1 MTDPIA
7 DFDDPR
13 LFEPWFRGASWDTW
27 RAILKAAFGV
37 PLGGHELELFK
48 SVAKRE
54 PPPHRV
60 RELWAIAGRRSG
72 KDSIAS
78 FLAAHIAVASDF
90 GHLRPGERATVM
102 CLACD
107 RQQAGIVKNY
117 TQAYFQRVPAL
128 QAMVSSETADGVE
141 LVNGAEIVVATN
153 SYRAIRGRTIA
164 CAIFDETAYWRDE
177 NFANPAEE
185 VYAAITP
192 GMISIPDAMLIGI
205 STPYRR
211 SGLLFDTWHRSYGK
225 PDPDVLVVKGPSTT
239 FNPLLRDARQQR
251 IIQKQLDEDPEKA
264 AAEWLAEWRSDL
276 SDLISRPALD
286 AAVAVGRYE
295 LPALSNIQYMAY
307 CDPSGGS
314 QDSMALAIVHRDGH
328 GRAILDAIREV
339 RAPFSPSSVVTEFSI
354 LLKEYRTHEVVGDR
368 YGGEWPRELFRD
380 LGINYQVSESFT
392 SDNYL
397 QFLPILN
404 SGRCELLDHPRMIG
418 QFLCLERRTAPSG
431 RDMISHPK
439 GTHDDIAVAVA
450 GACVLAAG
458 KPSAME
464 IWARM
469 GRAA

>member
-13 LFEPWFRGASWDTW
+13 LFEPWFRGSSWNTW
-27 RAILKAAFGV
+27 RAVLKAAFGA
-37 PLGGHELELFK
+37 PLHPDELELFK
-48 SVAKRE
+48 SVAERE
-54 PPPHRV
+54 PPGHRV

-72 KDSIAS
+72 KDSVAS

-164 CAIFDETAYWRDE
+164 CAIFDENGYWRDE

-192 GMISIPDAMLIGI
+192 GMISNPDAMLIGI

-286 AAVAVGRYE
+286 AAIANGRYE
-295 LPALSNIQYMAY
+295 LPPLSNLQYLAY
-307 CDPSGGS
+307 IDPSGGS
-314 QDSMALAIVHRDGH
+314 QDSMALAIVHRDGQ
-328 GRAILDAIREV
+328 GRAIVDCIREV
-339 RAPFSPSSVVTEFSI
+339 RAPFSPSAVVLEFSV
-354 LLKEYRTHEVVGDR
+354 LLKQYRIHEVVGDR
-368 YGGEWPRELFRD
+368 YGG
-380 LGINYQVSESFT
+380 
-392 SDNYL
+392 
-397 QFLPILN
+397 
-404 SGRCELLDHPRMIG
+404 SGRVSSSAISGSPIRS
-418 QFLCLERRTAPSG
+418 RRASRPTTTS
-431 RDMISHPK
+431 RFCRS
-439 GTHDDIAVAVA
+439 
-450 GACVLAAG
+450 
-458 KPSAME
+458 
-464 IWARM
+464 
-469 GRAA
+469 